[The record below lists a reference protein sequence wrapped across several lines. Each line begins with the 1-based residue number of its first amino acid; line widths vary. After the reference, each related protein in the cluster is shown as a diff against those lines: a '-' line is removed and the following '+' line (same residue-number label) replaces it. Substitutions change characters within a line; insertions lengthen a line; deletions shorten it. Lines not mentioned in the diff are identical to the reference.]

1 MIWCRVLLLSATS
14 SSVYVMSVM
23 CCSRQT
29 SCSTVYPHQDVLLQT
44 GSQTAAGAGSKL
56 LELILKRLSA
66 GGSQTAFEES
76 MPKSLMVSADMAH
89 AVHPNYR

>member
-1 MIWCRVLLLSATS
+1 MNRCRVLLPSATS
-14 SSVYVMSVM
+14 SSVCHVS
-23 CCSRQT
+23 
-29 SCSTVYPHQDVLLQT
+29 DVLLQT

-66 GGSQTAFEES
+66 GGSQTAFEEAL
-76 MPKSLMVSADMAH
+76 PKSLMVSADMAH